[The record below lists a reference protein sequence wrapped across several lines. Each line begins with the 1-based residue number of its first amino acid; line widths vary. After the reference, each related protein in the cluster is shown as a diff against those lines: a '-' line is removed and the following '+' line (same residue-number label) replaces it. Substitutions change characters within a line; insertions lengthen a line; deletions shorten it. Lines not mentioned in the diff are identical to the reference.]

1 MTSQWNTKSKIATSK
16 YCGKYSWNV
25 LCGGGHLVCKKI
37 DNVLFHFFVIFKLDL
52 NFEIKVSMF
61 YSESVWFAM
70 HRRLE
75 FGENNETRMTVL
87 IIYAENK

>member
-1 MTSQWNTKSKIATSK
+1 MWGRPLSLQENRQCTVS
-16 YCGKYSWNV
+16 
-25 LCGGGHLVCKKI
+25 
-37 DNVLFHFFVIFKLDL
+37 FFVIFKLDF
-52 NFEIKVSMF
+52 NFEIKLSMF